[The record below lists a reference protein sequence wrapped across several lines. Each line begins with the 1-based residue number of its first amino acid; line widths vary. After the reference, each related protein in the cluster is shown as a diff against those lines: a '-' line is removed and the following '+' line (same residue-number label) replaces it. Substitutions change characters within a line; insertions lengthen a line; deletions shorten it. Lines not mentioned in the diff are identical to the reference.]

1 MGPYLSTSKTY
12 KFSEDGGNERVRYG
26 VSSLKG
32 WRATLGDSHAA
43 VPHGLLL
50 LSILVVFT
58 MFISG
63 VIESFIWSPRGEAGN
78 KVDDWAFEEGP
89 HSDFTGTTYGCTS
102 CVAIMRNN
110 QLIVANA
117 GDYRYVISRKTN
129 LKFVEAQEFTCVA
142 AADPTCDDSELPPSA
157 AAAADPTCVL
167 FSAYQSHPKVQ
178 MNIP

>member
-32 WRATLGDSHAA
+32 WRATLGDS
-43 VPHGLLL
+43 VKLLL
-50 LSILVVFT
+50 NFVQSI
-58 MFISG
+58 FIDKCSSMKH
-63 VIESFIWSPRGEAGN
+63 ILL
-78 KVDDWAFEEGP
+78 GP

-117 GDYRYVISRKTN
+117 GDYRYVISRKGE
-129 LKFVEAQEFTCVA
+129 FVEAQEFTCVA